1 MKLKEVPSGIF
12 FHEIERHMSKIVKE
26 QTEALRTSVAVAYRQ
41 SEKKKDRINNYFSID
56 IKKYSEK
63 ELLFWILYVWY
74 LPEDLRGLYRMM
86 LEEKIKRKC
95 SIDQR
100 DLFRELLKSKG
111 YILNFLLSSSYFKT
125 SEEFFGWLLF
135 KRNIPE
141 YKYITPRDTK
151 FENNPINHSRIRGYR
166 DKGSLSLEYDFN
178 QEWINDISNQEEEER
193 RKELLKEYHDTAL
206 FISGWLE

>member
-1 MKLKEVPSGIF
+1 
-12 FHEIERHMSKIVKE
+12 
-26 QTEALRTSVAVAYRQ
+26 
-41 SEKKKDRINNYFSID
+41 
-56 IKKYSEK
+56 
-63 ELLFWILYVWY
+63 
-74 LPEDLRGLYRMM
+74 MM